1 MCKNCKKYFQKL
13 GKYFSSGAT
22 SWESSH
28 VASIAGT
35 ALSAGRYANGPA
47 YYALFKPQM
56 MTVAM
61 MKMMK
66 KTICHKNQRIYGNF
80 PQFCFSLSSSSSK
93 VKGLGFISIQ

>member
-1 MCKNCKKYFQKL
+1 MCKNYKKYFQKL

-66 KTICHKNQRIYGNF
+66 MSPFAIKI
-80 PQFCFSLSSSSSK
+80 LSFVSHSDPHQAKSK
-93 VKGLGFISIQ
+93 V

>member
-1 MCKNCKKYFQKL
+1 MSKNCKKYFQKL

-47 YYALFKPQM
+47 YYALFKPLM

-66 KTICHKNQRIYGNF
+66 KKKHL
-80 PQFCFSLSSSSSK
+80 P
-93 VKGLGFISIQ
+93 